1 MCFDFL
7 EVVVLGGCLI
17 GGVVRWI
24 LGVDY
29 FEGEVEGI
37 CLLCYRE
44 VFFGYRVEFDWIIL
58 GVYFFL
64 FCSKMMRGG
73 G

>member
-7 EVVVLGGCLI
+7 EVVVLGSCLI

-44 VFFGYRVEFDWIIL
+44 VFF
-58 GVYFFL
+58 
-64 FCSKMMRGG
+64 
-73 G
+73 